1 MVLVILALTAA
12 LSPVSIDMLA
22 PSLPLLARDIGATP
36 QKIELTIYGFLI
48 GYGLA
53 PSVWGYASDR
63 LGRRPVMLA
72 GMSIYCAT
80 SLAGSW
86 ASTAEWLIALRF
98 IQGIGAAAGATMART
113 IVRDIYGAEGTTRGM
128 AAMFSLMALVPFTM
142 PVIGGLIAGYFSWGA
157 CFVAMA
163 LLGTISAGAYYR
175 LIPETLPTSRGRPA
189 AARNSIVGVVT
200 NRVFAQHALCNMF
213 CIATMVLFG
222 ANFSFLLEQNYLFD
236 SRQNGLALALF
247 NGSIALGTYLVWPLM
262 PRFGAHYSILIGAMA
277 CTLGWL
283 CIALLTARGITNL
296 MFIAPLLTLACL
308 GCGIIM
314 PLCSGGSLA
323 PFSHN
328 TGTASSLYLMIQSVG
343 ASGISFLVGLTVAKQ
358 LLPIT
363 LAIATC
369 AALALISKI
378 VLSGPRA
385 PELQ

>member
-1 MVLVILALTAA
+1 MILALTAA

-22 PSLPLLARDIGATP
+22 PSLPLLSRGLDATP

-63 LGRRPVMLA
+63 LGRRPVMLV

-86 ASTAEWLIALRF
+86 ANSAEWLITLRF
-98 IQGIGAAAGATMART
+98 VQGIGAAAGATMARA
-113 IVRDIYGAEGTTRGM
+113 IVRDIYGAEGTTKGM
-128 AAMFSLMALVPFTM
+128 AAMFSLMALVPFAM
-142 PVIGGLIAGYFSWGA
+142 PVVGGLIAQTFGWEA
-157 CFVAMA
+157 CFIAMA
-163 LLGTISAGAYYR
+163 LLGTVSVVSYYR
-175 LIPETLPTSRGRPA
+175 LIPETLPPGQGNATA
-189 AARNSIVGVVT
+189 AHNSITSVLT
-200 NRVFAQHALCNMF
+200 NRIFAQHAFCNMF

-222 ANFSFLLEQNYLFD
+222 ANFSFLMEQNFLFD

-262 PRFGAHYSILIGAMA
+262 PRFGAHYSILIGAIA

-283 CIALLTARGITNL
+283 CIALLIARGVSSPL
-296 MFIAPLLTLACL
+296 VMAPLLTLASM

-314 PLCSGGSLA
+314 SLCSGGSLA

-343 ASGISFLVGLTVAKQ
+343 ASGISFLVGLTVAKE

-363 LAIATC
+363 LAIAAC

-378 VLSGPRA
+378 LLSGERA
-385 PELQ
+385 GYRH